1 MILLASNE
9 NPLGMPESARR
20 AAASALE
27 GAGNYPDS
35 NGTALKNALAARL
48 DVSPE
53 WLTLGSGSSEI
64 LELAAQVSLKP
75 GEGVVYSQY
84 GFIVYAQA
92 TAHAHAHAT
101 VVPSRDFGHDL
112 DAMRAAIGDDT
123 KLVFVANPNNPTGT
137 FIDAAPLLAFLQSVP
152 AHVTVLLDEAY
163 TEYLS
168 PAQRYDSIEWVRR
181 LPNLIVARTFSKAFG
196 LAGLRIGYGVSQPA
210 LTARMNAQ
218 RPRFN
223 VTTPAQAAAVAAL
236 GDAEFLAR
244 TYDAEHRRARPAR
257 RGLHRT
263 GPGVH
268 PLVGQLPDGAGRR
281 CAGRACAPA
290 GRRHRGVAARP
301 LRPAAVAARQRRPAR
316 AEQGRARRV
325 ALRSRRL
332 SLVCSARYDDNI
344 TPEETECMKRRQ
356 FAAQAA
362 AVIATTAIA
371 PMAFAQQAPRA
382 HPGRLSA
389 GRVGGRGGAAAGRQD
404 ARVARAE
411 RHHRQQAGRGG
422 PARAGRAQALA
433 ARRQHADLLAERRD
447 GDPPVALFEPGLR
460 PGEGFHADRA
470 RQHLRL
476 RGDGRGRARRPAT

>member
-20 AAASALE
+20 AAAEALA

-48 DVSPE
+48 DVPVD

-64 LELAAQVSLKP
+64 LELAAQVSLNP

-92 TAHAHAHAT
+92 AAHAHAHAT

-112 DAMRAAIGDDT
+112 DAMRAAIGEDT

-137 FIDAAPLLAFLQSVP
+137 FIDAAPLAAFLQSVP
-152 AHVTVLLDEAY
+152 AHVTVLPDEAY

-210 LTARMNAQ
+210 LTSRMNAQ

-236 GDAEFLAR
+236 GDADFLAR
-244 TYDAEHRRARPAR
+244 TYE
-257 RGLHRT
+257 LNT
-263 GPGVH
+263 
-268 PLVGQLPDGAGRR
+268 AGRDQLA
-281 CAGRACAPA
+281 AGFKELGLEYVPSSGNFLMVRVGDAQAVHARLLAAGIEVSLLGPYGLPERLRISIGLPEQNRAVLA
-290 GRRHRGVAARP
+290 
-301 LRPAAVAARQRRPAR
+301 
-316 AEQGRARRV
+316 
-325 ALRSRRL
+325 ALR
-332 SLVCSARYDDNI
+332 
-344 TPEETECMKRRQ
+344 
-356 FAAQAA
+356 
-362 AVIATTAIA
+362 
-371 PMAFAQQAPRA
+371 
-382 HPGRLSA
+382 
-389 GRVGGRGGAAAGRQD
+389 
-404 ARVARAE
+404 
-411 RHHRQQAGRGG
+411 
-422 PARAGRAQALA
+422 
-433 ARRQHADLLAERRD
+433 
-447 GDPPVALFEPGLR
+447 
-460 PGEGFHADRA
+460 
-470 RQHLRL
+470 
-476 RGDGRGRARRPAT
+476 

>member
-20 AAASALE
+20 AAAAALE

-75 GEGVVYSQY
+75 GENVVYSQY

-92 TAHAHAHAT
+92 TAHAHARAT
-101 VVPSRDFGHDL
+101 VVPSQDFGHDL
-112 DAMRAAIGDDT
+112 DAMRTAIADDT

-168 PAQRYDSIEWVRR
+168 PTQRYDSIEWVRR

-196 LAGLRIGYGVSQPA
+196 LAGMRIGYGVSQPP

-236 GDAEFLAR
+236 GDTEFLAR
-244 TYDAEHRRARPAR
+244 TYE
-257 RGLHRT
+257 LNT
-263 GPGVH
+263 
-268 PLVGQLPDGAGRR
+268 AGRDQLA
-281 CAGRACAPA
+281 AGFTELGLTFIPSSGNFLMVQVGDAQAVHARLLAA
-290 GRRHRGVAARP
+290 GIEVSLLGP
-301 LRPAAVAARQRRPAR
+301 YGLPQWLRVSVGLP
-316 AEQGRARRV
+316 EQNKALLA
-325 ALRSRRL
+325 ALR
-332 SLVCSARYDDNI
+332 
-344 TPEETECMKRRQ
+344 
-356 FAAQAA
+356 
-362 AVIATTAIA
+362 
-371 PMAFAQQAPRA
+371 
-382 HPGRLSA
+382 
-389 GRVGGRGGAAAGRQD
+389 
-404 ARVARAE
+404 
-411 RHHRQQAGRGG
+411 
-422 PARAGRAQALA
+422 
-433 ARRQHADLLAERRD
+433 
-447 GDPPVALFEPGLR
+447 
-460 PGEGFHADRA
+460 
-470 RQHLRL
+470 
-476 RGDGRGRARRPAT
+476 